1 MNDILIT
8 ADMMARYHSLS
19 KEKKAIEDEMNVLKE
34 VFHQFFDKQ
43 AGVNQKG
50 ELIEE
55 GLKLQRQIRKTEKY
69 LPEPTV
75 QKLEEL
81 KMKDLIKVIK
91 IPDEEKI
98 NASIK
103 LGFMREEDF
112 KGCKAIYYSKAISI
126 KQT

>member
-103 LGFMREEDF
+103 LGFMREEDLE
-112 KGCKAIYYSKAISI
+112 GCKAIYYSKAISI

>member
-103 LGFMREEDF
+103 LGFMREEDLE
-112 KGCKAIYYSKAISI
+112 GCKAINYSKAISI

>member
-103 LGFMREEDF
+103 LGFM
-112 KGCKAIYYSKAISI
+112 
-126 KQT
+126 